1 MPPNY
6 TLDAVEVGI
15 EGNDLRDSLASYDP
29 EADRIRNGQF
39 SPEGHPAVYRGLK
52 EVGVGVPNLAGIA
65 EIVKELQPF
74 THPDPAPN
82 LRHGLRDDEIRH
94 NRAPSDRPGNPT
106 GVAMPSVPPV
116 RSRDEETGVGE
127 SHFPPLCTRRFAW
140 TASPAYS
147 TIPRMSRR
155 DIRFRRTT
163 RISRPTS
170 SQTSSSPGSM
180 PRFFRMGAG
189 TTT

>member
-74 THPDPAPN
+74 T
-82 LRHGLRDDEIRH
+82 
-94 NRAPSDRPGNPT
+94 
-106 GVAMPSVPPV
+106 MPSVPPV

-147 TIPRMSRR
+147 TMPRMSRR
-155 DIRFRRTT
+155 DIPF
-163 RISRPTS
+163 P
-170 SQTSSSPGSM
+170 
-180 PRFFRMGAG
+180 
-189 TTT
+189 